1 MPVEGQ
7 VLGGKYRLERLVG
20 SGGFASVWAARNVML
35 DRLVALKI
43 LSENYARMPGF
54 LPRFLREAKLASR
67 AIHKT
72 IVAVEDID
80 QTPDG
85 LVYLVMELLEGQTL
99 ADELKGGK
107 SLALD
112 RTLEIISPTL
122 EGLAAAHV
130 INIIHRDI
138 KPANIFLTKEGSAGP
153 RVRILDLG
161 LAKDLL
167 HDDEL
172 TSTDQMVGTPSYL
185 APEMFLGPQTRR
197 WAPAADVFAC
207 GMLTFRMLAGGLPFD
222 RSVAKLTPIEQ
233 FLARAEF
240 YQSIGQM
247 PGPKQYVP
255 SVPEAIDTVVRKAI
269 CLDVRERY
277 VNAGAMLEALKE
289 ADTSLVFILSSNHDS
304 TVDEHEEV
312 TEMELEPESEELS
325 GEFGDVETKVDA
337 APYGAEG
344 ADGQKVESSFE
355 ESLATNP
362 IDAVPHHLQPV
373 AGRTISPDQERPLS
387 AGRSVPQTMPPS
399 IEKRG
404 TGAHATNEQRQG
416 HSYPS
421 YPVMS
426 PSSPPGTGEL
436 SGAHP
441 SHSPPPSRPDYASPV
456 AQDLGGGKPSQP
468 DGLGTPSTK
477 AVEPFA
483 LSSLSDPSSA
493 TGQHTPAPIPENQED
508 SSPRE
513 DYVPPTHRQRRPK
526 PSSPAAP
533 SSLPRRRSPLRI
545 VGIVLV
551 IILLVLGLVVGGLFV
566 SWHLKWWGRN
576 SERNG
581 DSGRSGQTDPDSTR
595 QQGRNRGEAGG
606 DQDQQQAG
614 LEEISLEIHS
624 QPPGAAVILDGQRVG
639 TTPYQTS
646 MHRSG
651 EERQLTLRADGFT
664 PIEQVVQSNESQRLE
679 FELQPAEQ

>member
-67 AIHKT
+67 AIHKN

-85 LVYLVMELLEGQTL
+85 LVYLVMELLEGCTL

-130 INIIHRDI
+130 RNIIHRDI
-138 KPANIFLTKEGSAGP
+138 KPANIFLSKEGNPGP

-185 APEMFLGPQTRR
+185 APEMFLGPQTCR

-247 PGPKQYVP
+247 PGPKQYV
-255 SVPEAIDTVVRKAI
+255 SSIPEAINAVVRNAI
-269 CLDVRERY
+269 CLNANERY
-277 VNAGAMLEALKE
+277 ANAGAMLEALKE
-289 ADTSLVFILSSNHDS
+289 ADTSLVFILSANSDS
-304 TVDEHEEV
+304 TVDEEEDV
-312 TEMELEPESEELS
+312 TEMELEPDSEELS
-325 GEFGDVETKVDA
+325 EEFGDVETKVDA

-344 ADGQKVESSFE
+344 ARDSVGKSSFE

-373 AGRTISPDQERPLS
+373 AGRTISPNQDRLS
-387 AGRSVPQTMPPS
+387 SSGRSVPQTLPPS
-399 IEKRG
+399 NHHSSPLQLDYTGRVPHDRG
-404 TGAHATNEQRQG
+404 T
-416 HSYPS
+416 
-421 YPVMS
+421 
-426 PSSPPGTGEL
+426 
-436 SGAHP
+436 
-441 SHSPPPSRPDYASPV
+441 
-456 AQDLGGGKPSQP
+456 PSQP
-468 DGLGTPSTK
+468 TGIEAPPTK
-477 AVEPFA
+477 AVQPFA
-483 LSSLSDPSSA
+483 LSSLNDSTGDRGPSV
-493 TGQHTPAPIPENQED
+493 PESNLDDQRD
-508 SSPRE
+508 SSPFE

-526 PSSPAAP
+526 PVGPAMPSPP
-533 SSLPRRRSPLRI
+533 PRRRSRLAI
-545 VGIVLV
+545 VGIIVGVIVL
-551 IILLVLGLVVGGLFV
+551 LFGLAAGGLFL
-566 SWHLKWWGRN
+566 SWRLGWGWGRHA
-576 SERNG
+576 EQNG
-581 DSGRSGQTDPDSTR
+581 QSGRTTQPGSDTSR
-595 QQGRNRGEAGG
+595 QNGKNLHQAGG
-606 DQDQQQAG
+606 DQEQGEGD
-614 LEEISLEIHS
+614 LEVIRLEIHS

-646 MHRSG
+646 SHRSD
-651 EERQLTLRADGFT
+651 EERQLTLRAEGFV
-664 PIEQVVQSNESQRLE
+664 PIEQIVRSNESQRLE
-679 FELQPAEQ
+679 FELQPTEQ